1 MRDIYDDAQRSYR
14 GQPLA
19 AQRARGRQASGF
31 VAAPRRPPGGAPNAA
46 RARDFRRGR
55 DAGLPDAPRTDPYVQ
70 DCCISAPTSDTWRQS
85 ARSDADAGSSH
96 SESIDRPPA

>member
-46 RARDFRRGR
+46 RATFVAVGTPVYPTPPHRSVR
-55 DAGLPDAPRTDPYVQ
+55 AGLLHVGSYLRYLASKRTFG
-70 DCCISAPTSDTWRQS
+70 CGCRIFAL
-85 ARSDADAGSSH
+85 GIH
-96 SESIDRPPA
+96 